1 MSENGEAKAGQL
13 DVDQIVLIRNRK
25 TGEFSIGGNVQDI
38 DLSLNMLAQATR
50 HLDVQFRIIA
60 AVEAQARTKQQQED
74 FQRVQRLM
82 GKA

>member
-1 MSENGEAKAGQL
+1 MAENGEAKAAQVN
-13 DVDQIVLIRNRK
+13 VDQIVLTLNRE
-25 TGEFSIGGNVQDI
+25 TGELNIGGNVQNLN
-38 DLSLNMLAQATR
+38 LSLNMLAQATR

-60 AVEAQARTKQQQED
+60 ATEAQAQIKQQQED